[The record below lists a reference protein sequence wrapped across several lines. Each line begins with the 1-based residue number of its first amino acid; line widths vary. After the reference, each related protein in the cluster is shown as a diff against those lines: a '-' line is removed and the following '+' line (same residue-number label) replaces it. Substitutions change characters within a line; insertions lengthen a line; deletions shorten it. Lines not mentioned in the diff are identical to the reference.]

1 MTRIVPR
8 TIRVSAPVRLDLAGA
23 WTDVAPFAL
32 EQRGVVVNAAIDLRT
47 LVEVRTGGDRY
58 QLRADDLDEDI
69 DVATIEELARDGTL
83 DLLKAAVRRYR
94 PGPCSLRTSAE
105 APPGS
110 GLGTSGALS
119 VALVHAL
126 TIASDKELPA
136 SEVAH
141 EAWQLET
148 VDAAVAGGRQDQY
161 AAALGGFQHLIV
173 DHGTATARALT
184 IDPAFAEELAN
195 HIVVCYTGRTRFSAN
210 TITRVMDAYV
220 NHDRGVVAALHAMA
234 DLAEQMAEAL
244 LTADLARIASLLSAN
259 WKEQQRLDPAMCT
272 AEMARLDQAMAD
284 AGALGGK
291 AAGAGAGGSMFYL
304 VPGNVAQAHAAA
316 RGAGATVLPVRWAH
330 DGVRVD

>member
-1 MTRIVPR
+1 VTHSDPQ
-8 TIRVSAPVRLDLAGA
+8 TIAVSAPVRLDFAGA

-47 LVEVRTGGDRY
+47 HVEVRTSEDRY
-58 QLRADDLDEDI
+58 RLRADDLDEDI
-69 DVATIEELARDGTL
+69 YVATIEELARDGKL
-83 DLLKAAVRRYR
+83 ELLKAALRRYR

-119 VALVHAL
+119 VALVHAM
-126 TIASDKELPA
+126 TVASGKELPA
-136 SEVAH
+136 LDVAH

-161 AAALGGFQHLIV
+161 AAALGGFQRLVI
-173 DHGTATARALT
+173 DHGTPTSHTVA
-184 IDPAFAEELAN
+184 IDPAFAVYLAN
-195 HIVVCYTGRTRFSAN
+195 HIVICYTGRTRFSAN
-210 TITRVMDAYV
+210 TITRVMDAYT
-220 NHDRGVVAALHAMA
+220 NRDSGVVAALHAMA

-244 LTADLARIASLLSAN
+244 VAADLARIAVLLDAN
-259 WKEQQRLDPAMCT
+259 WKEQQQLDPGMCT
-272 AEMARLDQAMAD
+272 AEMAQLDQVMAD

-291 AAGAGAGGSMFYL
+291 AAGSGAGGSMFYV
-304 VPGNVAQAHAAA
+304 VPGNVASARAAA
-316 RGAGATVLPVRWAH
+316 RAARATLLPVRWAQ